1 VEFLDIAEALGFDP
15 AKAIAT
21 PENILIYLLRVP
33 AQLIVYSRHGI
44 AWIGTE
50 DMNRAISDRP

>member
-1 VEFLDIAEALGFDP
+1 MLGFDP
-15 AKAIAT
+15 AKTIT
-21 PENILIYLLRVP
+21 TLENILIYLLRIP